1 MGVVVEE
8 FLLNNGL
15 PDYVDLVGF
24 SHDCRD
30 VEVATNVL
38 KRCLLIMLLKIAIV
52 EVAQVQFDVVAD
64 QVVDT

>member
-8 FLLNNGL
+8 LLLDNGL

-24 SHDCRD
+24 SHDCRN
-30 VEVATNVL
+30 VEVATNIL

-52 EVAQVQFDVVAD
+52 EVAQVELDVVAY